1 MRDAPECSAKK
12 FKQIKAFWF
21 FGCFTNACSA
31 LFPSHRKETAMTN
44 VIAHPTTRKVLR
56 GRPYSL
62 TEFARKYRL
71 DEDEATR
78 LYDKFG
84 PSATE
89 LDLLMAAK
97 RRPPVSL
104 EALDA

>member
-1 MRDAPECSAKK
+1 
-12 FKQIKAFWF
+12 
-21 FGCFTNACSA
+21 
-31 LFPSHRKETAMTN
+31 MTN
-44 VIAHPTTRKVLR
+44 VIEHATTRKVLR

-71 DEDEATR
+71 DEEEATR
-78 LYDKFG
+78 LFEKFG

-104 EALDA
+104 AALGG

>member
-1 MRDAPECSAKK
+1 
-12 FKQIKAFWF
+12 
-21 FGCFTNACSA
+21 
-31 LFPSHRKETAMTN
+31 MTN
-44 VIAHPTTRKVLR
+44 VIEHPTTRKVLR

-62 TEFARKYRL
+62 IEFARKYRL
-71 DEDEATR
+71 EEDEATR
-78 LYDKFG
+78 LFDKFG

-104 EALDA
+104 AALGA